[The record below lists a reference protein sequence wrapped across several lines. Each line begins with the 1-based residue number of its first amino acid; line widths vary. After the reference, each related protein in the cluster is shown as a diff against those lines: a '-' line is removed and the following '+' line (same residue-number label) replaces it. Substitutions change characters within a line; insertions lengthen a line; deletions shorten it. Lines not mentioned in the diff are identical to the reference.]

1 LNRLE
6 TGTAPVEVAL
16 PRLNSTSPVVLFG
29 GLAKANP
36 HVGSTMISVANRG
49 IVGITT
55 TVAVE
60 L

>member
-1 LNRLE
+1 LRN
-6 TGTAPVEVAL
+6 TT
-16 PRLNSTSPVVLFG
+16 VVLFG
-29 GLAKANP
+29 GLSKANP

>member
-1 LNRLE
+1 
-6 TGTAPVEVAL
+6 
-16 PRLNSTSPVVLFG
+16 LNSTSPVVLFG

-49 IVGITT
+49 IAGITT
-55 TVAVE
+55 IVVVE